1 MNINLRGYQQ
11 TAVDQLV
18 NIGKTLLCKEGM
30 KKVCVFQAPT
40 GSGKTLMTAKFIEE
54 IIKELSD
61 RDLCFVW
68 VTVGKGEL
76 HLQSKHALEKI
87 YAGAPRV
94 SLVEEEF
101 TGGRER
107 IVRNEV
113 VVVNWEKLRSKDRE
127 TSDWKNVLMKDGE
140 KINFRDV
147 LSKTREQRK
156 IVLIIDES
164 HIGATAERTNE
175 LREEINADVILEM
188 SATPKIQPDPR
199 DLARGTAGFVFVEPK
214 DVIEAGI
221 IKKEL
226 IINEKIDK
234 ITKDESDSQ
243 EVVLESAYQKRRE
256 LKKLFESEGS
266 NINPLIL
273 VQIPTAEAG
282 KDKIEAVKEFL
293 SKKHITEANG
303 KLAIWLA
310 EQKSDTLD
318 WVAEPDNE
326 IEFLIFKQA
335 IDTGWDCPRAHIL
348 VKFRES
354 HSETFEIQTVGRIL
368 RMPELKHYA
377 NEALNTGYIY
387 TNVQSIVVKKEEY
400 NPNII
405 KHLKGA
411 RRDCYK
417 DIKLSSYYRSRVD
430 YGDITSSFDPVF
442 ERVACDEFG
451 ITKSNSFEQNK
462 KLLEKKGIVIDL
474 KRYEQE
480 IIQDAHIDGKSF
492 DELEGKIDSDQKAR
506 LNIAGNDLQAVF
518 EQLIKDNL
526 GSFRNI
532 KRSVPK
538 VKTTIY
544 VWFQKCLGSKDWD
557 EEAMM
562 VQKIFVHNGNR
573 TIFEKILSRAVE
585 EYRSVREKEI
595 AKRASE
601 SEQFYDFDV
610 PKESFYNQH
619 TDETVETKNYVY
631 EPCYLN
637 VDRSN
642 PEREFEKYLESKTV
656 AKNIVWWWKNG
667 ENKNDYFG
675 IKYEYPAGVVHTF
688 YSDYLVQFSDGRIGI
703 FEVKDQRDQDGNTLT
718 KAKAEALQVYIKELT
733 KKNRK
738 LSGGIAIQVNGTW
751 RINQQPSYNW
761 EKCLRNDW
769 SDWQELDL
777 TKSIKKSD
785 LFFSDI
791 ISDEDINE
799 KSKYSSHLP
808 VYSLQAVATA
818 FREQQKPELLGWK
831 NIGSKRKLDEH
842 MFIAQVVGKSMEPT
856 IRDGSYC
863 IFRYDQGGSRNGK
876 VVLVESRQVTD
887 PETNQ
892 KFTLKRY
899 RSEKEALADDQ
910 WRHKKITLSPDNKAF
925 KDIVLENV
933 SGDDFHV
940 VAEFIGVLS

>member
-1 MNINLRGYQQ
+1 MNISLREYQR

-18 NIGKTLLCKEGM
+18 GAGKTLLSKEGM

-54 IIKELSD
+54 LIKELPNE
-61 RDLCFVW
+61 DLCFVW
-68 VTVGKGEL
+68 VTIGKGEL

-94 SLVEEEF
+94 SLIEEEF

-127 TSDWKNVLMKDGE
+127 TGDWKNILMKDGE

-147 LSKTREQRK
+147 LSRTREQRK
-156 IVLIIDES
+156 IILIIDES

-234 ITKDESDSQ
+234 IAKDENDSQ
-243 EVVLESAYQKRRE
+243 EVILEAAYQKRNE
-256 LKKLFESEGS
+256 LKKLFLAVGS
-266 NINPLIL
+266 NINPLVLIQ
-273 VQIPTAEAG
+273 VPTAEAG
-282 KDKIEAVKEFL
+282 NDKIEAIKVFL
-293 SKKHITEANG
+293 SRKNITESNK
-303 KLAIWLA
+303 KLAIWIHGYPRI
-310 EQKSDTLD
+310 EETD
-318 WVAEPDNE
+318 WIAEPDNG

-387 TNVQSIVVKKEEY
+387 TNVQSIIVKKEEY

-405 KHLKGA
+405 KHLKGT
-411 RRDCYK
+411 RRGCYK
-417 DIKLSSYYRSRVD
+417 DIKLPSYYRSRVD
-430 YGDITSSFDPVF
+430 YGDITSSFDLVF
-442 ERVACDEFG
+442 EKIACDMFG
-451 ITKSNSFEQNK
+451 ITKKEFFDQNK
-462 KLLEKKGIVIDL
+462 NLLEKEGIVLDL
-474 KRYEQE
+474 KKYQQE
-480 IIQDAHIDGKSF
+480 IIQNAKIKGQSF
-492 DELEGKIDSDQKAR
+492 DEIEGRIDSEQKAR

-518 EQLIKDNL
+518 EQLIKSNL

-544 VWFQKCLGSKDWD
+544 VWFQNYLGSKNWD

-573 TIFEKILSRAVE
+573 ATFEKILSMSIE

-595 AKRASE
+595 AKRVSE

-610 PKESFYNQH
+610 QKENFYNQY
-619 TDETVETKNYVY
+619 TNEIVEAKSYVY

-642 PEREFEKYLESKTV
+642 PEREFEKNLENKPL

-667 ENKNDYFG
+667 ENRNDYFG
-675 IKYEYPAGVVHTF
+675 IKYEYPVGIVHTF
-688 YSDYLVQFSDGRIGI
+688 YPDYLVQLNDGRIGI
-703 FEVKDQRDQDGNTLT
+703 FEIKDQRDQDGNTLT
-718 KAKAEALQVYIKELT
+718 KAKAEKLQEYIKEYD
-733 KKNRK
+733 KKGKK
-738 LSGGIAIQVNGTW
+738 LFGGIIVEVNGEW
-751 RINQQPSYNW
+751 KINQNVIYNW
-761 EKCLRNDW
+761 NKCLRNDW
-769 SDWQELDL
+769 SDWKDL
-777 TKSIKKSD
+777 GF
-785 LFFSDI
+785 L
-791 ISDEDINE
+791 
-799 KSKYSSHLP
+799 
-808 VYSLQAVATA
+808 
-818 FREQQKPELLGWK
+818 W
-831 NIGSKRKLDEH
+831 
-842 MFIAQVVGKSMEPT
+842 
-856 IRDGSYC
+856 
-863 IFRYDQGGSRNGK
+863 
-876 VVLVESRQVTD
+876 
-887 PETNQ
+887 TNQ
-892 KFTLKRY
+892 
-899 RSEKEALADDQ
+899 EK
-910 WRHKKITLSPDNKAF
+910 
-925 KDIVLENV
+925 
-933 SGDDFHV
+933 
-940 VAEFIGVLS
+940 

>member
-11 TAVDQLV
+11 IAVDQLV
-18 NIGKTLLCKEGM
+18 SIGKTLLNKEGM
-30 KKVCVFQAPT
+30 KKICVFQAPT

-54 IIKELSD
+54 LIKELPNE
-61 RDLCFVW
+61 DLCFVW
-68 VTVGKGEL
+68 VTIGKGEL

-113 VVVNWEKLRSKDRE
+113 VVVNWEKLRNKDRE
-127 TSDWKNVLMKDGE
+127 TGEWKNALMKDGE

-156 IVLIIDES
+156 VVLIIDES

-175 LREEINADVILEM
+175 LRDEINADIILEM

-234 ITKDESDSQ
+234 IAKDENDSQ
-243 EVVLESAYQKRRE
+243 EVVLEAAYQKRSE
-256 LKKLFESEGS
+256 LKKLFQVEGS
-266 NINPLIL
+266 NINPLVLIQ
-273 VQIPTAEAG
+273 VPTAEAG
-282 KDKIEAVKEFL
+282 HDKIEAIKAFL
-293 SKKHITEANG
+293 SRKMITESNK
-303 KLAIWLA
+303 KLAIWIHGYPRI
-310 EQKSDTLD
+310 EEID
-318 WVAEPDNE
+318 WVAESDSG
-326 IEFLIFKQA
+326 IEFLVFKQA

-400 NPNII
+400 NLNII

-411 RRDCYK
+411 RKDCYK
-417 DIKLSSYYRSRVD
+417 DLRISSYYRSRVD
-430 YGDITSSFDPVF
+430 YGDITSSFDPIF
-442 ERVACDEFG
+442 EKIACDEFG
-451 ITKSNSFEQNK
+451 VTKKEFFDQNK
-462 KLLEKKGIVIDL
+462 ALIEKKGIVLDL
-474 KRYEQE
+474 KKYQQE
-480 IIQDAHIDGKSF
+480 IIQDAKIEGISF
-492 DELEGKIDSDQKAR
+492 DEIEGKIDSEQKAH
-506 LNIAGNDLQAVF
+506 LSIAGNDLQAVF

-544 VWFQKCLGSKDWD
+544 VWFQKYLGSKSWD

-573 TIFEKILSRAVE
+573 IIFEKILSKSVE
-585 EYRSVREKEI
+585 EYRSIREKEI
-595 AKRASE
+595 AKRVSE

-610 PKESFYNQH
+610 QKESFYNQH
-619 TDETVETKNYVY
+619 TDEIFEAKNYVY

-642 PEREFEKYLESKTV
+642 PEREFEKHLESKPI

-675 IKYEYPAGVVHTF
+675 IKYEYPSSVFHTF
-688 YSDYLVQFSDGRIGI
+688 YPDYLVQFNDGRIGI

-718 KAKAEALQVYIKELT
+718 KAKAEKLQEYIKEQG
-733 KKNRK
+733 KKGKK
-738 LSGGIAIQVNGTW
+738 LFGGIVTQVNGEW
-751 RINQQPSYNW
+751 KINQNVTYNW
-761 EKCLRNDW
+761 DKCLRSDW
-769 SDWQELDL
+769 SDCEDLEL
-777 TKSIKKSD
+777 
-785 LFFSDI
+785 
-791 ISDEDINE
+791 
-799 KSKYSSHLP
+799 
-808 VYSLQAVATA
+808 Q
-818 FREQQKPELLGWK
+818 
-831 NIGSKRKLDEH
+831 
-842 MFIAQVVGKSMEPT
+842 
-856 IRDGSYC
+856 
-863 IFRYDQGGSRNGK
+863 
-876 VVLVESRQVTD
+876 
-887 PETNQ
+887 
-892 KFTLKRY
+892 
-899 RSEKEALADDQ
+899 
-910 WRHKKITLSPDNKAF
+910 
-925 KDIVLENV
+925 
-933 SGDDFHV
+933 
-940 VAEFIGVLS
+940 